1 MFSLE
6 KLEAFLKDVLDLRD
20 NLDDEVAGNHPNL
33 YADWVVDKAY
43 DSNERV
49 CFNGVTYKV
58 LQPHVSQ
65 AEWTPEAAPSLF
77 AKVLVSDNPDEVLA
91 WEQPDSTNP
100 YMTGDKVMHAD
111 KVWVSIVDNNVWE
124 PGVYGWEE
132 VIA

>member
-20 NLDDEVAGNHPNL
+20 NLDDVVAGNHPNL

-49 CFNGVTYKV
+49 CFNGATYKV

-65 AEWTPEAAPSLF
+65 VDWTPEAAPSLF
-77 AKVLVSDNPDEVLA
+77 AKVLVSDNPNEVLA